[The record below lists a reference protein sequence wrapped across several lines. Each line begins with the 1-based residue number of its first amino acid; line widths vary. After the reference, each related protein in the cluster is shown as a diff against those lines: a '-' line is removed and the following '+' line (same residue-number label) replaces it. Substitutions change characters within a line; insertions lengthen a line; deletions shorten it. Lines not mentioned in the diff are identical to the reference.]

1 MNFSNSKWFIV
12 SGAALGAL
20 GALLV
25 YFGNPGNMGVCAACF
40 LRDTAGALGFHR
52 AGVVQYVRPEIIGLI
67 LGGFLASVLWT
78 KEFSATTGSSPFVRF
93 FLGFFAMIGCLV
105 FLGCPWRA
113 FLRLGGGDMTA
124 IAGVIGIFAG
134 VCAGV
139 FFKKLGYGLTHETKT
154 QAAIGVLPTVMGIL
168 LLAALAFGLNL
179 GENGALFSSA
189 KGPGSMHAPILISL
203 GFSIVVGA
211 LMHKSKFCSVGAF
224 GRLFK
229 KDFSMFTGIISI
241 VVFASIVN
249 LALGQYKFG
258 FEGQPI
264 AHNDV
269 LWNFLSMTLAGLCF
283 SLSEGCPGKHLV
295 QMGTGNLSSVIFVIG
310 MAAGAAVAHNFLLA
324 SSPSA
329 ITAAAPWAV
338 AIGFV
343 FAVYVGFFHKK
354 AA

>member
-1 MNFSNSKWFIV
+1 MNKTLLYIIA
-12 SGAALGAL
+12 GASLGIL
-20 GALLV
+20 GPVLV
-25 YFGNPGNMGVCAACF
+25 HFGNPANMGVCAACF
-40 LRDTAGALGFHR
+40 LRDSMGALGFHQ
-52 AGVVQYVRPEIIGLI
+52 AKVVQYLRPEILGLI
-67 LGGFLASVLWT
+67 IGGFLASMLWSRNFT
-78 KEFSATTGSSPFVRF
+78 PISGSAAFSRF
-93 FLGFFAMIGCLV
+93 FLGVFAMIGCLI

-124 IAGVIGIFAG
+124 VAGVVGIFAG

-154 QAAIGVLPTVMGIL
+154 QAAIGVLPTIIGIL
-168 LLAALAFGLNL
+168 LLAALAFGLKL

-229 KDFSMFTGIISI
+229 KDFSMFMGIISI

-269 LWNFLSMTLAGLCF
+269 VWNFLSMTLAGLCF

-324 SSPSA
+324 SSPSG

-338 AIGFV
+338 AMGFV

>member
-1 MNFSNSKWFIV
+1 
-12 SGAALGAL
+12 
-20 GALLV
+20 
-25 YFGNPGNMGVCAACF
+25 
-40 LRDTAGALGFHR
+40 
-52 AGVVQYVRPEIIGLI
+52 
-67 LGGFLASVLWT
+67 
-78 KEFSATTGSSPFVRF
+78 
-93 FLGFFAMIGCLV
+93 
-105 FLGCPWRA
+105 
-113 FLRLGGGDMTA
+113 
-124 IAGVIGIFAG
+124 
-134 VCAGV
+134 
-139 FFKKLGYGLTHETKT
+139 
-154 QAAIGVLPTVMGIL
+154 MGIL

-203 GFSIVVGA
+203 GFSVALGA

-249 LALGQYKFG
+249 LALGRYKFG

-338 AIGFV
+338 AMGFV